1 MLTHLPVVH
10 HVFPD
15 QERLF
20 TAKDIMGEKD
30 KNSQPQTKTA
40 LNQFDSSQ
48 RCSHTCQHTHTHTHT
63 HTHSHTYTHTAR
75 DKHTNHRVGD
85 SRECSHSSLAS
96 APPISHSLGRRGNLP
111 NAVLSENFELQN
123 FHEGAMLP
131 LPALQICEVGLAVYE
146 VRHAEG

>member
-20 TAKDIMGEKD
+20 TAKDIMGKKD

-48 RCSHTCQHTHTHTHT
+48 RCTHTCQHKHTHTHTDTHTHTHT
-63 HTHSHTYTHTAR
+63 HTRTHTHTHVHTHTHMYTHT
-75 DKHTNHRVGD
+75 HT
-85 SRECSHSSLAS
+85 HSA
-96 APPISHSLGRRGNLP
+96 
-111 NAVLSENFELQN
+111 
-123 FHEGAMLP
+123 
-131 LPALQICEVGLAVYE
+131 
-146 VRHAEG
+146 